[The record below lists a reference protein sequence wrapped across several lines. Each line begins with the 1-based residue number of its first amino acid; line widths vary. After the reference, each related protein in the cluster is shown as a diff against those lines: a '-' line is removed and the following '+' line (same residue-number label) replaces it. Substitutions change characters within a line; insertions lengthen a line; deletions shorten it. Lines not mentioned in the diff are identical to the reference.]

1 MRERCEECVCVFVL
15 SWPAKREIEMIFV
28 WLRGN
33 SQIDGIG
40 GSQKKSDAFFFQ
52 SLVKAVGSMGP
63 SIEIWDLDIVCVD
76 Y

>member
-1 MRERCEECVCVFVL
+1 MCLCLCLVGQPRERY
-15 SWPAKREIEMIFV
+15 EMIFV
-28 WLRGN
+28 WRRGN

-40 GSQKKSDAFFFQ
+40 GSPKKSDAFFFQ